1 MPMSLQEIVL
11 WPIGFWV
18 QFWVLVASHK
28 TEWPTIGCNERLTLP
43 AALSQQLA
51 AGMCAGAPL
60 LENRMS
66 L

>member
-1 MPMSLQEIVL
+1 MTQRFLGAVL
-11 WPIGFWV
+11 GVGCF
-18 QFWVLVASHK
+18 HK